1 MRDIDEVSGDVI
13 DVALRI
19 HRELGPGLLES
30 VYETVL
36 SGKLEEMGYV
46 VDRQR
51 PIDIEF
57 EGTRFTGAFRADLIV
72 EKTVIVE
79 LKSQEKIPPV
89 DYKILLT
96 QLKLS
101 KLPVALMIN
110 FYEILLKNG
119 IRRFVN

>member
-1 MRDIDEVSGDVI
+1 MELNYITSVIIEESID
-13 DVALRI
+13 I
-19 HRELGPGLLES
+19 HRKLGPGLLES
-30 VYETVL
+30 VYEEVL
-36 SGKLEEMGYV
+36 YYRLTERGFYV
-46 VDRQR
+46 TRQEIISLVFDGIVL
-51 PIDIEF
+51 PKV
-57 EGTRFTGAFRADLIV
+57 FRADLIV